1 MQKLLNKSVL
11 ALALVLASSTCAHA
25 ESVALSHGGF
35 DGFIQEILDWLFGHS
50 SSHTGNPPNTNPPT
64 NNPGGNNPGNNVA
77 PEVDPSLAMSGF
89 MLLGGTLTVLRS
101 RRLARPDENW
111 MDFFGRAAH
120 AARRSFLRLL
130 LACAIAPLPKYFH
143 FSLLL
148 LWVVCIQ
155 PSRYLSENDPAR

>member
-101 RRLARPDENW
+101 RRLARPDEN
-111 MDFFGRAAH
+111 
-120 AARRSFLRLL
+120 
-130 LACAIAPLPKYFH
+130 
-143 FSLLL
+143 
-148 LWVVCIQ
+148 
-155 PSRYLSENDPAR
+155 